1 MDLIEKLVDAEKLEE
16 FHFLLELVLIL
27 VAVKLAGH
35 LSRKIG
41 QPSVFGELLVG
52 IVLGPALLGWI
63 TVDPDHPGL
72 IIELAEVG
80 VILLMFLAG
89 LETDVEEFKKTAY
102 GSSLVAVGGVIF
114 PLILGFA
121 TGLMFGYDYST
132 SIFIGTLLVATS
144 VSISVQTLRE
154 LGKLQTKEG
163 VTILGAAVLDDVLGI
178 IILSMVVG
186 FAAGSGGGGS
196 VIDIVLLLAKI
207 VVFFVLIFLTGR
219 YVLPRLFRW
228 ASNLMTTEVLL
239 TFGLIAA
246 LGFAYFAEMFG
257 LAGIVG
263 SYFAGLMLSLTKYRH
278 ELFEKVEVVA
288 FSFFVPVFFVSIGVR
303 ADLSGITADI
313 LFLILILCIVA
324 ILTKLIGGG
333 LGAKLAGFNWRSS
346 AGIGAGMV
354 ARGEVGLIVASIG
367 LGRNL
372 IDDEL
377 FTVTVI
383 IVLVTTLVTP
393 PMLKMLFGEKK
404 KSKSTG
410 SSS

>member
-1 MDLIEKLVDAEKLEE
+1 MDLLEKLVDFDKLKE
-16 FHFLLELVLIL
+16 FHFLWELVLIL

-35 LSRKIG
+35 FSKKIG

-52 IVLGPALLGWI
+52 IILGPALLGWI
-63 TVDPDHPGL
+63 EVDPKHPGL
-72 IIELAEVG
+72 IKELAEIG

-102 GSSLVAVGGVIF
+102 GSSLVAVGGVLF
-114 PLILGFA
+114 PLILGFGI
-121 TGLMFGYDYST
+121 GLAFGYETHT

-154 LGKLQTKEG
+154 LGKLQSKEG

-178 IILSMVVG
+178 IILSVVVG
-186 FAAGSGGGGS
+186 FAAGGGGGGS
-196 VIDIVLLLAKI
+196 VLDIVILLGKI
-207 VVFFVLIFLTGR
+207 VLFFILTALIGR
-219 YVLPRLFRW
+219 HLLPRLFRW
-228 ASNLMTTEVLL
+228 AANLMTSEVLL
-239 TFGLIAA
+239 TFGIISA

-263 SYFAGLMLSLTKYRH
+263 SYFAGLMLSLTKFRT
-278 ELFEKVEVVA
+278 ELFERVEIVS
-288 FSFFVPVFFVSIGVR
+288 FSFFVPIFFVSIGVT
-303 ADLSGITADI
+303 AKVSGLTAEIVMLMVVLS
-313 LFLILILCIVA
+313 IVA
-324 ILTKLIGGG
+324 ILSKLIGGG
-333 LGAKLAGFNWRSS
+333 LGAKMAGFNWRSS

-367 LGRNL
+367 LTRGL
-372 IDDEL
+372 IDNEL

-393 PMLKMLFGEKK
+393 PMLKGIFSSKK
-404 KSKSTG
+404 TAKQDS
-410 SSS
+410 